1 MFRSKDDERKPKVPI
16 NCLFQGCYNSEL
28 KAEISKCK
36 DKCYRYNQLNPNDW
50 EAQQKLLSE
59 LLGSMGENVMQTLL
73 EFFQKVPQLRK
84 KVKEFVKSFRCR
96 CFCLLVDWTY

>member
-16 NCLFQGCYNSEL
+16 NCLFQGCYNSGLE
-28 KAEISKCK
+28 AEISKCK

-59 LLGSMGENVMQTLL
+59 LLGSMGENIMQTLL

-84 KVKEFVKSFRCR
+84 KLKNLLKVLDVYVFVF
-96 CFCLLVDWTY
+96 